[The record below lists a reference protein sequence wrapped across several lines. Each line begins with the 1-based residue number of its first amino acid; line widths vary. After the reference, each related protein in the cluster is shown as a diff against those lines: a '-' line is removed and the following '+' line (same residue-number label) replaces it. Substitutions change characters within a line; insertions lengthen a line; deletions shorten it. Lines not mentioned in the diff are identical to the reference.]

1 MLKKAL
7 LIGSLTISLM
17 ADSCWTSVEVSK
29 FAQDE
34 FSDYARFSIKDAVT
48 CEALN
53 DVLVKLGEN
62 VYKTDKNGQIKVPLP
77 DSSVDKRVSMKM
89 RKKGYIAADEKVMTV
104 FGSYWNNLFLMSKDI
119 PLKSTRVVLSW
130 GSTPQDLDLHLIS
143 TKEHIS
149 YRHTQSISGKAKL
162 DRDAKKGFG
171 PETITASNL
180 DKDETYKVVV
190 YKYTSGGNINDKGQV
205 RLYADSKLNKVLR
218 LPNTK
223 SRCIEVAS
231 IKNNSITYETK
242 ILDDS
247 ICRK

>member
-7 LIGSLTISLM
+7 IIGSLTLSLM
-17 ADSCWTSVEVSK
+17 AESCWTTVEVSK

-34 FSDYARFSIKDAVT
+34 FSDFARFSIKDAVT

-53 DVLVKLGEN
+53 GVMVKLGEN

-77 DSSVDKRVSMKM
+77 DTSTDKRVSIKM
-89 RKKGYIAADEKVMTV
+89 RKEGYIAADEKVMTV

-119 PLKSTRVVLSW
+119 PLKSSRFVLSW

-143 TKEHIS
+143 DSAHIS
-149 YRHTQSISGKAKL
+149 YRHKKNHENQIIL
-162 DRDAKKGFG
+162 DRDARKGYG
-171 PETITASNL
+171 PETITTQELN
-180 DKDETYKVVV
+180 KDETYRVIV

-205 RLYADSKLNKVLR
+205 RIYADSKLNKVLR

-223 SRCIEVAS
+223 SRCIEVATV
-231 IKNNSITYETK
+231 KNNSFTYETK

-247 ICRK
+247 VCRK

>member
-7 LIGSLTISLM
+7 ILGSLTISLM
-17 ADSCWTSVEVSK
+17 ANSCWTSVEVSN

-48 CEALN
+48 CEPL
-53 DVLVKLGEN
+53 DGVLVKLGDD
-62 VYKTDKNGQIKVPLP
+62 VYKTDKKGQIKVSLP
-77 DSSVDKRVSMKM
+77 DSTIDKRVSIKM

-104 FGSYWNNLFLMSKDI
+104 FGSYWNNLFLMSKDL
-119 PLKSTRVVLSW
+119 PLKSTRFVLSW
-130 GSTPQDLDLHLIS
+130 GSSPQDLDLHLVS
-143 TKEHIS
+143 NNNHIS
-149 YRHTQSISGKAKL
+149 YRHTRSISGKVEL
-162 DRDAKKGFG
+162 DRDAKRGYG
-171 PETITASNL
+171 PETITAKDL
-180 DKDETYKVVV
+180 DKNDTYRVII

-205 RLYADSKLNKVLR
+205 RIYANSELNKTLR
-218 LPNTK
+218 LPNTS

-231 IKNNSITYETK
+231 INNNKITYNTK